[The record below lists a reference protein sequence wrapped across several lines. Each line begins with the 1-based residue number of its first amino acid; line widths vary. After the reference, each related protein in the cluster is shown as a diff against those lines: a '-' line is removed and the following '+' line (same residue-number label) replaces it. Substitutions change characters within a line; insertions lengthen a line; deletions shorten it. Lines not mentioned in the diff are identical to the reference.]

1 MLAGLFSFLGLFL
14 LGGGEV
20 ACFRPLVL
28 LWPNFGFRLPIGK
41 KLQEYFRAYLGAD
54 TMEDSDLPEVDR
66 DWALQSIRRDQ
77 RHLKRI
83 HEKLVRSHQV
93 IKRAE
98 NAISGS
104 TALLKQID
112 GEGQ

>member
-1 MLAGLFSFLGLFL
+1 M
-14 LGGGEV
+14 
-20 ACFRPLVL
+20 
-28 LWPNFGFRLPIGK
+28 K
-41 KLQEYFRAYLGAD
+41 
-54 TMEDSDLPEVDR
+54 DSDLDR
-66 DWALQSIRRDQ
+66 GSALRSIRRDQ

-104 TALLKQID
+104 TALLRQID
-112 GEGQ
+112 GEDSKAASVGGLFRRIALERHEQNFMPQWRSKAREIFSDPAENSR